1 VILCPTFL
9 DPVLLKWFQKA
20 SCNRIIPVLAIE
32 NGNGRCKYS
41 RYWIHN
47 LLPVFLT
54 RPSWLDGLPGSCV
67 KKSLAEPVHKPSK
80 APVPIQEDSGEKDL
94 PKEKQAANKTAESF
108 GG

>member
-1 VILCPTFL
+1 L
-9 DPVLLKWFQKA
+9 
-20 SCNRIIPVLAIE
+20 PVLAIE

-54 RPSWLDGLPGSCV
+54 SLPGSCV
-67 KKSLAEPVHKPSK
+67 KKSLAKPVHKPPK